1 VCLAIFLKTEWVDL
15 KEVSSS
21 FWLQAKWWWC
31 LPYPPTHLTTLFST
45 YLYPRMKQVL
55 KWWRFANVVEI
66 QRESLAAP
74 DSISVE
80 DFRQCFQQWKH

>member
-1 VCLAIFLKTEWVDL
+1 
-15 KEVSSS
+15 
-21 FWLQAKWWWC
+21 
-31 LPYPPTHLTTLFST
+31 
-45 YLYPRMKQVL
+45 MKQVL